1 MGIYDILPPIDSKD
15 YKGPDRRYGQHTF
28 VGIDNRDLENGF
40 TINTAYKKKP
50 VISPGII
57 IDLKI

>member
-28 VGIDNRDLENGF
+28 IGMDSRDPGNGF
-40 TINTAYKKKP
+40 TINTAYKKKL
-50 VISPGII
+50 VIPPGII